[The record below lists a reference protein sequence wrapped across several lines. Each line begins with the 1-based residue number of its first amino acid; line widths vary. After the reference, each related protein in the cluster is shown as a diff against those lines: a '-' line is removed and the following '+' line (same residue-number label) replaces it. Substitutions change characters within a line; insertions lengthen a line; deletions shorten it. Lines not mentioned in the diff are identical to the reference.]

1 MQPHRD
7 TEMYALISLLV
18 VASLSLL
25 VIRVGTVA
33 LVMTGLSEEVAS
45 FQSLS
50 AFSGA
55 GFTTDEAE
63 RALAYPARRK
73 VVKTLI
79 RLGSVGLITAISS
92 LVLSFTNVTGGEL
105 ERVGLLVVGS
115 ILLASVARSQ
125 RFNKAMTPI
134 IERAL
139 RRATE
144 LDFELRDYTNLL
156 RLHRDYRVAD
166 VKVTEGDWL
175 ADTDLEELDLPGE
188 GVVVLG
194 IRRSDGTYIGAPG
207 PDHRIQPGDTLIAYG
222 QRDRLQELAER
233 SADEDRVHEEAKD
246 AHERML
252 AIERELDPEQGAD
265 RVTT

>member
-1 MQPHRD
+1 MVVVVPVILTLLPEHLLSCSPRLN
-7 TEMYALISLLV
+7 TEMYALISLVV

-33 LVMTGLSEEVAS
+33 MVMTGLSEEVAS

-92 LVLSFTNVTGGEL
+92 LVLSFTNTAGGEL
-105 ERVGLLVVGS
+105 ERVSLLVGAS
-115 ILLASVARSQ
+115 ILLASVARSK
-125 RFNKAMTPI
+125 RFNRAVTPI
-134 IERAL
+134 IERGL
-139 RRATE
+139 RRTTE

-166 VKVTEGDWL
+166 VAVD
-175 ADTDLEELDLPGE
+175 EED
-188 GVVVLG
+188 
-194 IRRSDGTYIGAPG
+194 
-207 PDHRIQPGDTLIAYG
+207 
-222 QRDRLQELAER
+222 
-233 SADEDRVHEEAKD
+233 
-246 AHERML
+246 
-252 AIERELDPEQGAD
+252 
-265 RVTT
+265 